1 MDPHETSPCRL
12 LPSFVLGLLAWG
24 WKWRARGD
32 QGSRGSVQQAEP
44 QTQCGQNKERG
55 CVYCLPGA
63 IHVCL
68 ELVSSFHEPLDLQIP
83 LLSSPGAPCL
93 DLPASSD
100 QASNTQR
107 TQRARAVCS
116 PQGFKLLVL
125 APGARVCF
133 PSPEDNRRAL
143 EVHTNRVPEGC
154 RPQACPVLWEVPL
167 AL

>member
-12 LPSFVLGLLAWG
+12 LPSFVLGLLAWE
-24 WKWRARGD
+24 WKRRARGD

-44 QTQCGQNKERG
+44 QTQCGRNKERG

-68 ELVSSFHEPLDLQIP
+68 ELVSSFHEPLDPQIP
-83 LLSSPGAPCL
+83 LLSSPGAPRL

-100 QASNTQR
+100 QASNTHR

-116 PQGFKLLVL
+116 PRGFKLLVL
-125 APGARVCF
+125 APPGLVF
-133 PSPEDNRRAL
+133 VFQAL
-143 EVHTNRVPEGC
+143 RTAASTQTEAVPEGC